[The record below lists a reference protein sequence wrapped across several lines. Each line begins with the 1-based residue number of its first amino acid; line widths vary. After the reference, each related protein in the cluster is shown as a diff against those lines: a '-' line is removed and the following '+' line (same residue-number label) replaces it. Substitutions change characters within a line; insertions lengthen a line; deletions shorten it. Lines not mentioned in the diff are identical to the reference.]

1 MEEEEDGPRAF
12 SPGGSLEATVGNSG
26 DVASGTLLDSGA
38 RLLNPFKLWRNQAGL
53 GATGGPFFTPLLTSA
68 VWQTLGTP

>member
-1 MEEEEDGPRAF
+1 MEEEEEGPRAF
-12 SPGGSLEATVGNSG
+12 SPGGSLEATVGNS